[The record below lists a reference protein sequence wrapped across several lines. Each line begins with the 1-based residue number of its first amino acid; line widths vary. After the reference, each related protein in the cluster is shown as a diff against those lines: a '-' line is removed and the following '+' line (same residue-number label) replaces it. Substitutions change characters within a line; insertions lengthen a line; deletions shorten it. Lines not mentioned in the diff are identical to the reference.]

1 MEQQSQTMPLSLAVA
16 ALDVSN
22 SLSIQEELF
31 GRDYSFRL
39 GDLPQELFA
48 GANVFVYQP

>member
-1 MEQQSQTMPLSLAVA
+1 LPSCLKKSFI
-16 ALDVSN
+16 DKSK
-22 SLSIQEELF
+22 LF

-39 GDLPQELFA
+39 VDLAQELFA